1 MEKEQLLEIISMY
14 KQALADATEEK
25 FAYQVMLKAQVKQI
39 QELDLQIQNLQ
50 NQINEMNRE

>member
-14 KQALADATEEK
+14 KKALADATEEE
-25 FAYQVMLKAQVKQI
+25 FAYQAMLKAQAKQI

>member
-14 KQALADATEEK
+14 KKALADATEEK
-25 FAYQVMLKAQVKQI
+25 FAYQAMLKAQAKQI

>member
-25 FAYQVMLKAQVKQI
+25 V
-39 QELDLQIQNLQ
+39 
-50 NQINEMNRE
+50 RERG

>member
-25 FAYQVMLKAQVKQI
+25 FAYQAMLKAQVKQK
-39 QELDLQIQNLQ
+39 
-50 NQINEMNRE
+50 RH